1 MVVRPRISPGISES
15 EGLPTTAPRLPQC
28 ASPCLDGGEGYSS
41 NAAPAPLQKLTVQ
54 CSLLSQTHTP
64 APETNSRQ
72 VPSQKPAHVGAPEHF
87 TPGSPSAT
95 SQRGSTNPCP
105 ATPRRVSL
113 EKPHALSAPVL
124 RSVKWVHCRA
134 PLATPT

>member
-28 ASPCLDGGEGYSS
+28 ASPCLEGREGYSS

-64 APETNSRQ
+64 ARRRTAGRSRLKSRLTSEPQ
-72 VPSQKPAHVGAPEHF
+72 DTF

-105 ATPRRVSL
+105 ATPRHVSL
-113 EKPHALSAPVL
+113 EKPRALGAPVL
-124 RSVKWVHCRA
+124 CSVKWVHCRA
-134 PLATPT
+134 PLATST